1 VAVFHDPVTARTP
14 LADAPVSRM
23 VVESTETA
31 NRQLAASL
39 EVFVDIDQAR
49 DTSYAPP
56 TFMEAMFWR
65 TTM

>member
-1 VAVFHDPVTARTP
+1 MAVSHEPVTARTP

-31 NRQLAASL
+31 KIQLAASL
-39 EVFVDIDQAR
+39 DVFVDIDQAR

-56 TFMEAMFWR
+56 TFMEAIFWR